1 MIFISKIHSVK
12 SSSTSLQEELS
23 VNNRRVQ
30 MAVQFLHPEKTCDMW
45 SWEAHIGKLISKQKN
60 RPQAYS
66 LNNNIH
72 QQLLDSPVQ
81 QKKKQKCQSSQQ
93 HLVQPLLLVF
103 ILMITLPP
111 PLLYCTVSVT
121 HRPVSVETRIQLS
134 VSMLPSTSLLPL
146 LLIPLLLL
154 LLLGCVFLFL
164 YSFLLVSIF
173 CMREY
178 LNFSNVTCL
187 VCRI

>member
-1 MIFISKIHSVK
+1 
-12 SSSTSLQEELS
+12 
-23 VNNRRVQ
+23 
-30 MAVQFLHPEKTCDMW
+30 MAVQFLHPKKNCDMW
-45 SWEAHIGKLISKQKN
+45 SWELHIGKLISKQKN
-60 RPQAYS
+60 RPQAYYS

-72 QQLLDSPVQ
+72 ELASWFSCST
-81 QKKKQKCQSSQQ
+81 KKEQECQSSQQ

-103 ILMITLPP
+103 ILMITLTP

-164 YSFLLVSIF
+164 FSFLLVSIF

-187 VCRI
+187 AYIDLFYVDRKR